1 MFDIMQIK
9 TKFMRG
15 MLSKLIGLAIK
26 TKFGYKVKVDLEDID
41 IRINEENAHIHV
53 NGSVDMRVDDL
64 KKFASVI
71 SEDDEDR

>member
-15 MLSKLIGLAIK
+15 MLSKLIGMAIK
-26 TKFGYKVKVDLEDID
+26 TKFGCKVKVDLEDID

-53 NGSVDMRVDDL
+53 SGGIDMKIDDL
-64 KKFASVI
+64 KKFTKVI
-71 SEDDEDR
+71 SEDEE

>member
-1 MFDIMQIK
+1 MFDLMQIK

-41 IRINEENAHIHV
+41 VRIDEENAHVHV
-53 NGSVDMRVDDL
+53 SGNVDMKVNDL
-64 KKFASVI
+64 KKFLSIAN
-71 SEDDEDR
+71 EDEDL